1 MSNIIKLDSNAL
13 ISHKRD
19 LIAKYGETSAK
30 IIWSRQNEEKA
41 LNQTVPKLSLEINK
55 FIASAYAILGQN
67 IDDSQ
72 ILMTCK
78 IFSEEIK
85 RYHSNLTITEIGIA
99 IDQGAKHSD
108 DNYISV
114 KNLLKWVK
122 TYTET
127 TRQKALIAHKE
138 QTEKEEEG
146 KKEEMNKQENESFMI
161 GIEKLYQDYLNG
173 YDLENENVFIKA
185 VSYARIE
192 KEEVFTVSTQLKKEM
207 YQKEFEK
214 LPQPERGQLDLRD
227 NECKVNCRAKCLK
240 IAFEFL
246 EFNEFKKVFNND

>member
-1 MSNIIKLDSNAL
+1 MSNIQKLDSSVI
-13 ISHKRD
+13 ISQKRD
-19 LIAKYGETSAK
+19 LITKLGETSAK
-30 IIWSRQNEEKA
+30 IIWSRQNEDKA

-55 FIASAYAILGQN
+55 FVVSAYAILGQN

-78 IFSEEIK
+78 LFSEEVK

-99 IDQGAKHSD
+99 IDEGAKHSD

-138 QTEKEEEG
+138 QQEKDFEESERIKLEKG
-146 KKEEMNKQENESFMI
+146 DIQFKNE
-161 GIEKLYQDYLNG
+161 IESMYQHYLNHG
-173 YDLENENVFIKA
+173 EIESYDLNFRAIA
-185 VSYARIE
+185 YMRIE
-192 KEEVFTVSTQLKKEM
+192 KNGLFEVALELKKKM
-207 YQKEFEK
+207 YQEAFSS
-214 LPQPERGQLDLRD
+214 LDLPVGDLDMRD
-227 NECKVNCRAKCLK
+227 YEAKQICRAKSLL
-240 IAFEFL
+240 IAFEMFQ
-246 EFNEFKKVFNND
+246 FNEQLNVFDNA